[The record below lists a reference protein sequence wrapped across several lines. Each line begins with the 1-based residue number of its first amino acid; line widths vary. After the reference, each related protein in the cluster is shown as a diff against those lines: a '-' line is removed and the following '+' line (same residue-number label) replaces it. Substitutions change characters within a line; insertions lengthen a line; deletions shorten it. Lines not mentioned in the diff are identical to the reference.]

1 MKLENN
7 LLEYTQKSLIPSDD
21 QIKLLSSLQDFLES
35 DDKIFLMKGYAGTG
49 KTTIAKYLAGFLHN
63 ERIET
68 HLAAFTGRATQI
80 LSMKTG
86 YDAIT
91 IHKTIYNLD
100 ELNEESTGTEDQKM
114 FKFRYGLISDI
125 PANIRRVYIIDESSM
140 ISNAFTEDD
149 FFVFGSGYLLNDLIE
164 HVGIKN
170 TARQDKI
177 VFIGDPAQLPPV
189 NDRESIAL
197 NSSYFESTYGISPRE
212 YTLTEVKRQSEGS
225 GILDNATMLRDLL
238 KSSQRNTLKFITN
251 NEVKEIETKDVVDS
265 FIKEFDKE
273 NIEKNVIV
281 NYTNKDSFNIN
292 LDIKEKI
299 NSRSEICQ
307 DDVLMVY
314 SNNYNYHIDIYNGTI
329 CKVLSVS
336 PHSEIFSNL
345 FTWTLEGEKTYV
357 TLAFREVRLS
367 IKHKDKWEIVECK
380 ILESFLFKDT
390 PRIDYSEQV
399 ALYLDFKKRN
409 PNLKPKTK
417 EFKDALKV
425 DKYFNAL
432 KVKYGY
438 AITCHKAQGGEWKNA
453 LVNLAC
459 NQGKTSDMYLRF
471 AYTSITRASEKLQ
484 IFNVPSLS
492 QFSKFI
498 FTPYSIARPKG
509 KGDTINYVLPSDYS
523 ELIVKYNL
531 SKSDYKRITKFKEI
545 LAICSQFQIE
555 IISRKEE
562 SFKDTYTFC
571 KEDNTGTLIFNV
583 KGNGEYSAINPRN
596 ASSEVDRDLKAIFD
610 KSYVISIVELNSEKA
625 TYKNT
630 FDEEIRDELEIE
642 NPNYRN
648 LYIELKS
655 IFDEKNILIKNVD
668 HKDYYDLYTFKKV
681 AESAVIQF
689 YRDDRDSY
697 SRSNVMPALSKDAE
711 ILEELND
718 GLISFQTR
726 VNPEGK

>member
-7 LLEYTQKSLIPSDD
+7 LLEFTQKSILPSVD
-21 QIKLLSSLQDFLES
+21 QVKLLSSIQEFLDS

-86 YDAIT
+86 FEANT

-100 ELNEESTGTEDQKM
+100 ELNEELTGTEDQKK

-140 ISNAFTEDD
+140 ISNTYTEDD

-170 TARQDKI
+170 TSRQDKI
-177 VFIGDPAQLPPV
+177 IFIGDPAQLPPV
-189 NDRESIAL
+189 NDRESSAL
-197 NSSYFESTYGISPRE
+197 TSSYFESKYGTTPRE
-212 YTLTEVKRQSEGS
+212 YTLTEIKRQSEGS
-225 GILDNATMLRDLL
+225 AILDNATMLRDLL
-238 KSSQRNTLKFITN
+238 KSKHRNSLKFITN
-251 NEVKEIETKDVVDS
+251 NEVKEIETTDVVDS
-265 FIKEFDKE
+265 FMKEFDKE

-307 DDVLMVY
+307 DDVLMGY

-336 PHSEIFSNL
+336 PNPEIFSNL

-357 TLAFREVRLS
+357 TLAFRDVRLS

-409 PNLKPKTK
+409 SSLKPRTK
-417 EFKDALKV
+417 EFKDALKA

-432 KVKYGY
+432 KVKFGY
-438 AITCHKAQGGEWKNA
+438 AITCHKAQGGEWKNTI
-453 LVNLAC
+453 VNLAC

-471 AYTSITRASEKLQ
+471 AYTSITRASEKLLL
-484 IFNVPSLS
+484 FNVPSVS
-492 QFSKFI
+492 QFSKFK
-498 FTPYSIARPKG
+498 FTLYRITRTNPS
-509 KGDTINYVLPSDYS
+509 GDAINFVLPENFG
-523 ELIVKYNL
+523 ELLEKYNL
-531 SKSDYKRITKFKEI
+531 SKSDYKRIVKFKEI

-562 SFKDTYTFC
+562 LYKDTYIFC
-571 KEDNTGTLIFNV
+571 KDENTGTLIFNV
-583 KGNGEYSAINPRN
+583 KGNGEYSTINPRN

-610 KSYVISIVELNSEKA
+610 KSYVISIVESYSEKP
-625 TYKNT
+625 TYEYT
-630 FDEEIRDELEIE
+630 FDEEIMDELEIE
-642 NPNYRN
+642 NPNFRN

-668 HKDYYDLYTFKKV
+668 HKDNYDLYTFKKG

-689 YRDDRDSY
+689 YRDDRASY

-726 VNPEGK
+726 VNPDGK